1 MTDLDPV
8 LKTLGVGGAL
18 AAAAWAIYHKLR
30 ANAAGDRA
38 SIERSEAEASLYE
51 TLTTENTRLSMRLA
65 ETDANLVNVN
75 REIGALR
82 SECDAERA
90 EAFER
95 IRRLDGRVDELTAA
109 VAECQRRHF
118 EREQHDELGRTGQIE
133 RRKANQTPRGRR
145 APK

>member
-1 MTDLDPV
+1 VTDLDPV

-51 TLTTENTRLSMRLA
+51 TLTQENTRLAMRLA
-65 ETDANLVNVN
+65 ETDAF
-75 REIGALR
+75 IGSLKMDINSIR
-82 SECDAERA
+82 SRCDAEQA
-90 EAFER
+90 EAMDS
-95 IRRLDGRVDELTAA
+95 IRRLSGRVDELTKA
-109 VAECQRRHF
+109 VAECQQRHMS
-118 EREQHDELGRTGQIE
+118 RDELDEMGRTGQIE